1 MCGIAGY
8 IGAQHLSDR
17 RLEAARDALGHR
29 GPDAAGIRRF
39 ATPHGGFC
47 DLVHTRLSIIDL
59 DPRGNQ
65 PLSRNAGP
73 GHSWGGGTAKWLVY
87 NGELY
92 DYLEI
97 RAELEEEG
105 ERFATTSDTEVLLC
119 AIERWG
125 WAALDRFEGMWA
137 FGLYDEA
144 SGELTL
150 CRDRFGEKP
159 LWVHRAPH
167 GLFFASEPKA
177 LFALMGRSLPP
188 NTRHLARF
196 LVNGYKALEKGAE
209 SFFEGMT
216 AVPPATM
223 LTATSEGPEQV
234 RTYWDPRL
242 AIEEGMEYPEAV
254 AAVRD
259 RLVRSVQLRMRADV
273 PLAFCMSGGV
283 DSVSLIS
290 IAAHEL
296 GHDVHGFTIV
306 NTDARYEEA
315 DMIAVAVEH
324 LGVRHTEVP
333 LSTSGFLEGLRRQ
346 VAEHDAPV
354 ATVTYYA
361 HRLLMEAIRDAG
373 YRISISGTAADEL
386 FTGYYDHHV
395 AYLAMVRGDTELHAS
410 SLAAWTRHVKPIVR
424 NPFLGD
430 PELFVRDPAFRDHI
444 YLRNDEFAAR
454 LRTPFHE
461 EFAERDFGAGAD
473 VLRTRMLNELFHESV
488 PVILAEDDLNAMA
501 VSVENRSPFLDRA
514 LAELT
519 WTIPT
524 RHLVRDGRA
533 KAVLR
538 DAMRGIAP
546 QPILDNRR
554 KVGFNAPLEDL
565 LDLDDAGVRA
575 ELLSDSPVWELVRR
589 ESIEDLLNER
599 NLPNSESKFLFSLL
613 GTKMFLEH
621 CAG

>member
-8 IGAQHLSDR
+8 IGSEHLSDG

-29 GPDAAGIRRF
+29 GPDASGIRRF
-39 ATPHGGFC
+39 RTPHGGFC
-47 DLVHTRLSIIDL
+47 DLIHTRLSIIDL
-59 DPRGNQ
+59 DPRASQPFNRNQ
-65 PLSRNAGP
+65 GP
-73 GHSWGGGTAKWLVY
+73 GHSWGGGGNWLTY

-97 RAELEEEG
+97 RADLEEEG

-125 WAALDRFEGMWA
+125 WDALDRFEGMWA
-137 FGLYDEA
+137 FGMYDAA

-159 LWVHRAPH
+159 LFVHRAPH
-167 GLFFASEPKA
+167 GLYFASEPKA
-177 LFALMGRSLPP
+177 IFAMLGRTLPP

-196 LVNGYKALEKGAE
+196 LVNGYKALNKGAE
-209 SFFEGMT
+209 TFFQGLT
-216 AVPPATM
+216 QVPPAM
-223 LTATSEGPEQV
+223 LLTATSEGPEQV
-234 RTYWDPRL
+234 RSYWDPRL
-242 AIEEGMEYPEAV
+242 AVEEGMEYPEAV

-259 RLVRSVQLRMRADV
+259 RLVRSVELRMRADV
-273 PLAFCMSGGV
+273 PLAFCLSGGV

-296 GHDVHGFTIV
+296 GHQVHGFTIV

-333 LSTSGFLEGLRRQ
+333 LSTAGFLDGLRRQ

-354 ATVTYYA
+354 VTITYYA

-373 YRISISGTAADEL
+373 YKISISGTAADEL

-395 AYLAMVRGDTELHAS
+395 AYLAMIRGDAELHAS
-410 SLAAWTRHVKPIVR
+410 SLAAWTEHVKPVVR

-430 PELFVRDPAFRDHI
+430 PDLFARDPGFRDHI
-444 YLRNDEFAAR
+444 YLKNDEFASR
-454 LRTPFHE
+454 LRVPFHE
-461 EFAERDFGAGAD
+461 DFAERDFGAGSD

-501 VSVENRSPFLDRA
+501 VSIENRSPFLDRG

-524 RHLVRDGRA
+524 RHLVQNGRA

-565 LDLDDAGVRA
+565 LDLDDAAVRA
-575 ELLSDSPVWELVRR
+575 ELLSDSPVWDLVKR
-589 ESIEDLLNER
+589 EPIEDLLKQR

-613 GTKMFLEH
+613 GTKMFLEQ